1 MVDVILNQGAFGL
14 GNGFFDGMEL
24 LRDVG
29 AGPLALDHLNH
40 AEKMPVGTFQPLDD
54 IGVGCMGRVFY
65 HRQTVSPL
73 GG

>member
-1 MVDVILNQGAFGL
+1 MILNQGALGL
-14 GNGFFDGMEL
+14 GDRLLDSMEL

-29 AGPLALDHLNH
+29 AGALRLDHPDH
-40 AEKMPVGTFQPLDD
+40 TEKMPIGTFQPFDD

-65 HRQTVSPL
+65 HRKTVSPP